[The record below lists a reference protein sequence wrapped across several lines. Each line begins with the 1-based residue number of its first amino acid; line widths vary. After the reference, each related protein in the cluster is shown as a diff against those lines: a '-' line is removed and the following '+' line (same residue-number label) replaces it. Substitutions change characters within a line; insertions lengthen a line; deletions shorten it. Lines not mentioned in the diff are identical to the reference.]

1 MTVLQDGMTLYH
13 GSYTEIPTVDLSKC
27 KPGKDFGRGF
37 YLTTSFEQAQNFV
50 HLSIKKQINE
60 GNLSEDETV
69 GYVSVFKLNLTE
81 DIKTHYFET
90 ADVEWLHFVAAN
102 RRRSLFPIVR
112 QNYLSYD
119 IIGGKIANDQ
129 TARTL
134 QLYTS
139 GGYGT
144 PGSAEAD
151 RIAIMTLLPNRLQD
165 QFCFRTEKAVHALHF
180 MRSERYDIGDSGI

>member
-1 MTVLQDGMTLYH
+1 MTVLRDGMFLYH
-13 GSYTEIPTVDLSKC
+13 GSYMEISAVDLSKC

-50 HLSIKKQINE
+50 PLSIKKQINE
-60 GNLSEDETV
+60 GNLSENETI
-69 GYVSVFKLNLTE
+69 GYVSVFELNLTE
-81 DIKTHYFET
+81 DMKIHYFEA
-90 ADVEWLHFVAAN
+90 ADEEWLHFVAAN
-102 RRRSLFPIVR
+102 RRRSLFTIVR

-144 PGSAEAD
+144 PGSDVAD
-151 RIAIMTLLPNRLQD
+151 RIAIMTLLPNRLED
-165 QFCFRTEKAVHALHF
+165 QFCFCTEKAIHALHF
-180 MRSERYDIGDSGI
+180 MGSERYDIGNGSV